1 MSNYFM
7 DLEFAETG
15 GKPNPTI
22 DLISIG
28 IVAEEGHAFYAESL
42 EFDIVNC
49 NEWVIT
55 NVVSKLGPP
64 KDRLSRA
71 NIAKGVKRFLGQNP
85 IIHCYYGSYDW
96 VCFCWLFGTM
106 MDLPEGYP
114 MMPIDLQQMWIQQG
128 KPEGVKPP
136 DPEGEHNALVD
147 AKWNLQLYKNLLKH
161 DTDRL
166 QAFVNSNL
174 Y

>member
-1 MSNYFM
+1 
-7 DLEFAETG
+7 
-15 GKPNPTI
+15 
-22 DLISIG
+22 
-28 IVAEEGHAFYAESL
+28 
-42 EFDIVNC
+42 
-49 NEWVIT
+49 
-55 NVVSKLGPP
+55 
-64 KDRLSRA
+64 
-71 NIAKGVKRFLGQNP
+71 
-85 IIHCYYGSYDW
+85 
-96 VCFCWLFGTM
+96 
-106 MDLPEGYP
+106 